1 MLTSFKDSRK
11 SKNYLENSE
20 VEVSEF
26 IVTVFKVEMVKMQ
39 EIDSN

>member
-1 MLTSFKDSRK
+1 MLRSFKDNRK
-11 SKNYLENSE
+11 NKNYLENSE

-26 IVTVFKVEMVKMQ
+26 ILTVFKMEIVKMQ